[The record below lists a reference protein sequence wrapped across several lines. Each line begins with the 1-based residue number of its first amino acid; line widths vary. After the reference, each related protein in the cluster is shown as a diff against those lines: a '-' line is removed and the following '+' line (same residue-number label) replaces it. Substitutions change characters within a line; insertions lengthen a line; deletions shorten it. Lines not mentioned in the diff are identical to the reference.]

1 MTPDGEL
8 LRRYAAA
15 RSEEAFAELVRRH
28 LDLVHSAALRQV
40 NGDLHLAQDVAQI
53 VFTDLARK
61 AGSLSGRAALTGW
74 LYTSTRFAAI
84 KAARTEGRRRAR
96 EHQAQTMRELLHD
109 PGTDP
114 DWETLRLTLDEAMHE
129 LREGDREVI
138 LLRYFEDRQLAK
150 IGERLGVSENAARMR
165 VERAIE
171 KLHGVLARRGL
182 TTTAALS
189 AVLCANAVQ
198 SAPAGLAAT
207 LTSASLAGAV
217 AGGATL
223 STLRFMATTKLKLGI
238 AALVIAGTVTT
249 LVIQHRAEAQLRA
262 ENAALRREMA
272 QLKSDND
279 EMARQLAQAKRVK
292 NPRLPA
298 PALQTALAP
307 ADTQTDLQG
316 TNLYD
321 RFKGEEHKLT
331 AAQLEA
337 YLKANHRNVSSL
349 LAAYR
354 TSHDPAFLAE
364 AMQKFPNDPHVAFE
378 AVFDKD
384 LSPEDQRQWLNTFE
398 KSDPDNALPNY
409 LSALNYFKSGQTD
422 QAVQELIAASGKTQF
437 QDYSV
442 DRYQDDAEA
451 YLGAG
456 YSVAEAKTEAALQLL
471 LPQLAQVKQLGLDL
485 ADMAKSYQQA
495 GDADSAQSALQMTMN
510 LGERYADQSPGE
522 AMISQLVG
530 LAVEK
535 IALSGMDPN
544 SLYGPGGQTVQDALN
559 QIAQKRDDLHAMG
572 QQVEAILPTLSD
584 EDWVNYKDRWMT
596 SGETAA
602 EQWLVGKYGTK

>member
-8 LRRYAAA
+8 LRRYAEA

-61 AGSLSGRAALTGW
+61 AGTLSRRASLTGW
-74 LYTSTRFAAI
+74 LYTSTRFAAM

-96 EHQAQTMRELLHD
+96 EHEAQTMRELLHD

-114 DWETLRLTLDEAMHE
+114 DWETLRRTLDEAMHE
-129 LREGDREVI
+129 LREGDREAI
-138 LLRYFEDRQLAK
+138 LLRYFEDRPLGE
-150 IGERLGVSENAARMR
+150 IGERLGLSENAARMR
-165 VERAIE
+165 VERALE
-171 KLHGVLARRGL
+171 KLRSVLARRGV
-182 TTTAALS
+182 TTSAALS
-189 AVLCANAVQ
+189 AMLCANAVQ

-207 LTSASLAGAV
+207 LTSASLAGAA

-223 STLRFMATTKLKLGI
+223 TTLRFMATTKLKLGI

-249 LVIQHRAEAQLRA
+249 LVFQHQSEARLRA
-262 ENAALRREMA
+262 ENDALRRQVA
-272 QLKSDND
+272 QLKYDNE
-279 EMARQLAQAKRVK
+279 EMSRQMAQAKKMRS
-292 NPRLPA
+292 PRLPA
-298 PALQTALAP
+298 PAVLTAPLQ
-307 ADTQTDLQG
+307 ADTQADLQR
-316 TNLYD
+316 TNLYE
-321 RFKGEEHKLT
+321 RFKDGGHKLT
-331 AAQLEA
+331 TAQLDA

-364 AMQKFPNDPHVAFE
+364 AMQKFPNDPRVAFE

-384 LSPEDQRQWLNTFE
+384 LSAEDQRQWLNTFE

-409 LSALNYFKSGQTD
+409 LSALNYFKTGQTD
-422 QAVQELIAASGKTQF
+422 QAVQELIAASEKGQF

-442 DRYQDDAEA
+442 DRYEDDAEA

-471 LPQLAQVKQLGLDL
+471 LPQLAQVKQLAQDT
-485 ADMAKSYQQA
+485 ANMAQSYQQT
-495 GDADSAQSALQMTMN
+495 GDPASAQSALQMTMN
-510 LGERYADQSPGE
+510 LGQRYADQSPGE

-544 SLYGPGGQTVQDALN
+544 SPYGTAGQTVQDALN
-559 QIAQKRDDLHAMG
+559 QVTQQQADLHALG
-572 QQVEAILPTLSD
+572 RQVESILPTLSD
-584 EDWVNYKDRWMT
+584 DDWVNYKDRWMT